1 MFFLKAAFGEGVLSE
16 EVGLGVFVHHLGEE
30 EKDKFGDVVA
40 VVDAVVAEGVA
51 EFSEFLDDVVVRHG
65 KEVIRSGSV
74 VRGCFGNWVR
84 SGLCRE

>member
-16 EVGLGVFVHHLGEE
+16 EVGLGVFVHHFGEE

-51 EFSEFLDDVVVRHG
+51 EFLEILDDVVVRHG

-74 VRGCFGNWVR
+74 VRGCFGNWGR